1 MKQARV
7 SLALL
12 ITGMLIGSFIGFG
25 VSVLNNHSVTTIPS
39 ETTSS
44 SRTVTSGTSSNSEV
58 TCQPNSTGTTGV
70 ISTANYPSN
79 LFQFVVMLMDQN
91 VTLPGSVVIADYDSL
106 FSPSFFNEQ
115 SSLDFDFQF
124 VKNQYFK
131 PEMYGGQFNNSL
143 SWLTYP
149 THILMGTEGGL
160 LFVYAQV
167 LYIYGFGEV
176 NNMLP
181 GPLNSSYALEYG
193 NVVQTPEGFYVYAF
207 QSWYTRNQTYYV
219 GPATVYYSAGNGTY
233 DSLTSYNNTGFY
245 WGGSVIL
252 GSYREPLMTRYLYVI
267 NMTRLP
273 QVTEGCRKIE
283 MMFSLYS
290 ILPFG
295 LNTGGSFFDFYPLI
309 DNYPSHSLYGP
320 FNYSKYL
327 EFYLRS

>member
-39 ETTSS
+39 GTT
-44 SRTVTSGTSSNSEV
+44 SNSEV

-131 PEMYGGQFNNSL
+131 PEMYG
-143 SWLTYP
+143 
-149 THILMGTEGGL
+149 
-160 LFVYAQV
+160 
-167 LYIYGFGEV
+167 
-176 NNMLP
+176 
-181 GPLNSSYALEYG
+181 
-193 NVVQTPEGFYVYAF
+193 
-207 QSWYTRNQTYYV
+207 
-219 GPATVYYSAGNGTY
+219 
-233 DSLTSYNNTGFY
+233 
-245 WGGSVIL
+245 
-252 GSYREPLMTRYLYVI
+252 
-267 NMTRLP
+267 
-273 QVTEGCRKIE
+273 
-283 MMFSLYS
+283 
-290 ILPFG
+290 
-295 LNTGGSFFDFYPLI
+295 
-309 DNYPSHSLYGP
+309 
-320 FNYSKYL
+320 
-327 EFYLRS
+327 